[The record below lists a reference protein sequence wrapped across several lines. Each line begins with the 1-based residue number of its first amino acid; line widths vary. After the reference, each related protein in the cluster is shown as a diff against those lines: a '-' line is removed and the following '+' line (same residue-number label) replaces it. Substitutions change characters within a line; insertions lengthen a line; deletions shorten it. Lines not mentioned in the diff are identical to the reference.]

1 MAIIALFSIL
11 NDPSGFIPH
20 VPGPDH
26 NRHDEMDGTAE
37 FSATHAKLPVKP
49 HTPQWRQWHTENNL
63 G

>member
-1 MAIIALFSIL
+1 MAKIALFSIL

-26 NRHDEMDGTAE
+26 NRHDEMDGTSE
-37 FSATHAKLPVKP
+37 FSATQAKLPLKV
-49 HTPQWRQWHTENNL
+49 HIPQWHQWHIENNL